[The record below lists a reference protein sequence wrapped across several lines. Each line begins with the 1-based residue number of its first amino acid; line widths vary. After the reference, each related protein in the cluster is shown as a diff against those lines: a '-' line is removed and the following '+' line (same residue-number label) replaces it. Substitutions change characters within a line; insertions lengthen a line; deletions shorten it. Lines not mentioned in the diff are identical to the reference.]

1 MTEKKASQFKQASF
15 RLHKTV
21 LKTIREIAR
30 LYQYDGIKKLTQ
42 TDHCGMAILY
52 YAKSL
57 KSSFD
62 QHLLKCSGVH
72 FVATL

>member
-57 KSSFD
+57 KDKKIKPGDDIENQLFD
-62 QHLLKCSGVH
+62 TV
-72 FVATL
+72 